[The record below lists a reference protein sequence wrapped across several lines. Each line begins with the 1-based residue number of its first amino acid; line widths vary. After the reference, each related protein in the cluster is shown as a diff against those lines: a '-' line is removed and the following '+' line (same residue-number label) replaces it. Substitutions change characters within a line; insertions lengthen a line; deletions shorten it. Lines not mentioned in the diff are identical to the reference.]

1 MSAETLYKNRI
12 EAKIENLHP
21 LCVRFTRQMMVLF
34 IYKNVNNKEKTSEIT
49 RLQRLIE
56 QVSIQRGAE
65 TSLSYYRRKLYDL
78 RGFTVCIL

>member
-1 MSAETLYKNRI
+1 
-12 EAKIENLHP
+12 
-21 LCVRFTRQMMVLF
+21 MVLF
-34 IYKNVNNKEKTSEIT
+34 IYKNVNNEEKTSEIT